1 MPKPFFGRTLLRID
15 FPGRPLFIQLVPAG
29 YLSAELPGEGAA
41 RAGGR
46 AARQRALAAEGG
58 HRERA
63 AGVRRAAAAQ
73 PHGHGTQARRRR
85 ITRISSI
92 SLELNTYKSSVK
104 V

>member
-1 MPKPFFGRTLLRID
+1 M
-15 FPGRPLFIQLVPAG
+15 VPAG
-29 YLSAELPGEGAA
+29 DLAAELPGEGAA

-73 PHGHGTQARRRR
+73 PHGHGTQARLGTQTDTLHSVSFLRATVKKR
-85 ITRISSI
+85 I
-92 SLELNTYKSSVK
+92 
-104 V
+104 